1 MRRLVLFTAIMIC
14 MTCAAPL
21 SQADQLKTGIMKT
34 APAPNQITGTPT
46 PQAPA
51 VKTAPKVT
59 APVPTKQGLNAPL
72 GQKATIAVK
81 SPAQGTRH
89 PADKPLTIVWDRSA
103 IPAAAT
109 VNIILVD
116 KPGGTAKA
124 TIKAGAP
131 NTGSFTS
138 WIAPQQYT
146 AAGNSWAV
154 RIETADSKASGHS
167 GVFSFQPP
175 TPPMVNVQKTFDQ
188 SEITIQMKQ
197 MLESKMK
204 QIVAVHQLNPST
216 ETRLKMCKQ
225 QSKSLS
231 NALAECLKTSSDPI
245 NPPPGSPL
253 DSFNKL
259 TNAQLAQQC
268 PGSLQQCLDKVI
280 DEHVAWCKANICKS
294 QVEALSAMEVE
305 CSKLQALLDQEK
317 SQPPS
322 LKKNTPPCP
331 ELYQNYI
338 KARQAVDNFECGLDG
353 VSALGCISPF
363 QTLLEAERD
372 ALKKLEDNGCL

>member
-14 MTCAAPL
+14 MTCSAPL

-46 PQAPA
+46 PQAPS
-51 VKTAPKVT
+51 VKTAPGVT
-59 APVPTKQGLNAPL
+59 APVPTKQGFTAPL

-89 PADKPLTIVWDRSA
+89 PADKPLAIVWDRSA
-103 IPAAAT
+103 IATAAT

-154 RIETADSKASGHS
+154 RIETADNKASGHS
-167 GVFSFQPP
+167 GVFSFQPAAP
-175 TPPMVNVQKTFDQ
+175 LAVNAQKTFDRSALNTQ
-188 SEITIQMKQ
+188 IKQ
-197 MLESKMK
+197 TVESKTK
-204 QIVAVHQLNPST
+204 QIIAVHQFNPST
-216 ETRLKMCKQ
+216 ETRLKMCQ
-225 QSKSLS
+225 QQRNSLS
-231 NALAECLKTSSDPI
+231 NALVQCLTTNSDPV

-259 TNAQLAQQC
+259 TNTQLAQQC
-268 PGSLQQCLDKVI
+268 PDSLQQCLNKVMN
-280 DEHVAWCKANICKS
+280 EHFKWCEANVCKNQS
-294 QVEALSAMEVE
+294 EALNIIVDE
-305 CSKLQALLDQEK
+305 CSQLQAHLDQEL
-317 SQPPS
+317 SPPPS

-331 ELYQNYI
+331 VLYQNYLEI
-338 KARQAVDNFECGLDG
+338 RESLHNYECINLGSTDCWSNLINLLKAEKA
-353 VSALGCISPF
+353 AL
-363 QTLLEAERD
+363 EK
-372 ALKKLEDNGCL
+372 LKDNGCI